1 MQEITDAIIRKNLTT
16 EPAIEKLFEIHIDRN
31 RGTLDE
37 VYCILFG
44 GSFRRLHYTFFSVV
58 FVDFSKHWKKILVFD
73 LHEVNSLDAINT

>member
-1 MQEITDAIIRKNLTT
+1 MQEITDTIIRKNLTT

-44 GSFRRLHYTFFSVV
+44 VFSEAYIIP
-58 FVDFSKHWKKILVFD
+58 F
-73 LHEVNSLDAINT
+73 